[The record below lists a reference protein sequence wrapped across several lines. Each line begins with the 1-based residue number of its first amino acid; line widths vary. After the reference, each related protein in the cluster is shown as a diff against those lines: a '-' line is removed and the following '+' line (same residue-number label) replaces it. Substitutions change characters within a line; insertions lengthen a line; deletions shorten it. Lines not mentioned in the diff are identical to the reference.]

1 MQIAKSVRSFD
12 AMTDLLDGSSLEA
25 AQALLESTRAAHH
38 GDCLFCGAQNERG
51 FKLDF
56 RVVANRTIACDFDC
70 RSALQSYRE
79 TLHGGITSS
88 LLDAAMTNCLFSLG
102 VVAVTAELTVRYVG
116 PVKTERQVQIC
127 GRLVSHD
134 APLYFLTAEMRQE
147 GYVVA
152 RAKAKFFRVE

>member
-1 MQIAKSVRSFD
+1 MQTTKFERPFD
-12 AMTDLLDGSSLEA
+12 TMTVLSGTSLDA
-25 AQALLESTRAAHH
+25 AQALLEATRTAHH
-38 GDCLFCGAQNERG
+38 HDCLFCGAQNERG

-56 RVVANRTIACDFDC
+56 RVVASGTVACDFDC
-70 RSALQSYRE
+70 RPTLQSYRE

-102 VVAVTAELTVRYVG
+102 VVAVTAELIVRYVG
-116 PVKTERQVQIC
+116 PVKTARQVRIC
-127 GRLVSHD
+127 GRLESHD

-147 GYVVA
+147 GYIVA